1 MQYFF
6 TNDDGDEVEAIPDES
21 GTFIAMMDGF
31 KATADS
37 MMLND
42 WTLINDAGLELDA
55 AQAKAVAAKILAHN
69 KA

>member
-1 MQYFF
+1 
-6 TNDDGDEVEAIPDES
+6 
-21 GTFIAMMDGF
+21 MMDGF

-55 AQAKAVAAKILAHN
+55 AQAKVVATKILAHN

>member
-1 MQYFF
+1 MKYFF

-37 MMLND
+37 MILND
-42 WTLINDAGLELDA
+42 WTLINDAGIELSS
-55 AQAKAVAAKILAHN
+55 AQAKAVAAKILAHR
-69 KA
+69 KG

>member
-1 MQYFF
+1 
-6 TNDDGDEVEAIPDES
+6 
-21 GTFIAMMDGF
+21 MMDGF